1 MFQRFY
7 ALCRKIVLDIINKMA
22 EKSSA
27 WYRRYTGYVDRKMC
41 KTSRIQNC
49 LVLENS
55 KDVIIFAESL
65 SGITSSYI
73 DLNALQTKVD
83 LTTLG
88 RATVLVTIFRT
99 SPFGADIIAKALKH

>member
-7 ALCRKIVLDIINKMA
+7 ALCRKIVLDIINNMA

-65 SGITSSYI
+65 TGITSSYI

-88 RATVLVTIFRT
+88 T
-99 SPFGADIIAKALKH
+99 SDSPCNYFSNLSIWRWYYC

>member
-1 MFQRFY
+1 MFGRMFQRFY
-7 ALCRKIVLDIINKMA
+7 ALCRKIVLDIINNIA

-27 WYRRYTGYVDRKMC
+27 WYRRYTGYVDRKMY

-88 RATVLVTIFRT
+88 T
-99 SPFGADIIAKALKH
+99 SDSPCNYFSNLSIWRWYYC